1 MGACTL
7 TQLRKPEPT
16 VCPVCGHGRVSLAV
30 ASLAAVSFSCITCG
44 LAPIYS
50 PLGHSLVAP
59 ISPSFVV
66 QVLIKVSIDKC
77 GMKVIDQAL
86 ESVFELTKNSLE
98 LIRNPAIKALKA
110 LHTRYDVAYPV
121 F

>member
-1 MGACTL
+1 
-7 TQLRKPEPT
+7 
-16 VCPVCGHGRVSLAV
+16 
-30 ASLAAVSFSCITCG
+30 
-44 LAPIYS
+44 
-50 PLGHSLVAP
+50 
-59 ISPSFVV
+59 V
-66 QVLIKVSIDKC
+66 QVLVKVSIDKC